1 MPEIKFPDVKLPDGL
16 RDMNKDDIVE
26 VVREVKLP
34 KDVKMPK
41 SIKMPDVDLS
51 KVELPDAV
59 MDRLPDSIADRMPRR
74 RGPNPI
80 LALMALTVVGLVFV
94 GAWYLITSP
103 TAGTRVRRAVDD
115 IRSRMNGEENGL
127 IRYDDE
133 TDLGSLVG
141 QESQESK
148 KTPIASEPYGVGDM
162 GGLPSDTGIPVESG
176 STF

>member
-133 TDLGSLVG
+133 KDLGSLVG
-141 QESQESK
+141 QESQQ
-148 KTPIASEPYGVGDM
+148 TPIAKEPYGVGDM

>member
-1 MPEIKFPDVKLPDGL
+1 
-16 RDMNKDDIVE
+16 
-26 VVREVKLP
+26 
-34 KDVKMPK
+34 
-41 SIKMPDVDLS
+41 
-51 KVELPDAV
+51 
-59 MDRLPDSIADRMPRR
+59 
-74 RGPNPI
+74 
-80 LALMALTVVGLVFV
+80 
-94 GAWYLITSP
+94 
-103 TAGTRVRRAVDD
+103 VDD

-141 QESQESK
+141 QEGQESK